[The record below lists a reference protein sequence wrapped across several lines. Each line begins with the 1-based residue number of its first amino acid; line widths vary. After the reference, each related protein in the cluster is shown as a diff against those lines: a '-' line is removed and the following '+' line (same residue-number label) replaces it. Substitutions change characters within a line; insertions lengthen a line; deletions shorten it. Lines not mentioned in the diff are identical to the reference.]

1 MKKNEINFEKLS
13 QTEKKKY
20 MKTADINFSTLS
32 KTERDKY
39 KLLSNIIVDD
49 ASNAHLYMKI
59 TECKNAPAPPSPQ
72 QSTPARTQLN
82 PEQFEF
88 FTSQTP
94 PWSWENAEST
104 AIAKGGRLPT
114 LSEMRHYFSSR
125 DNAPLYDKEVWAFC
139 YSDTVRLDGYQ
150 DRDAVQL
157 GLHKYSKHDVGTSL
171 VGLGLNSNS
180 SWFTRPFG
188 PGQLQPGTAGQNVY
202 ITVFDAPP
210 LDGKVTNIN

>member
-1 MKKNEINFEKLS
+1 
-13 QTEKKKY
+13 

-114 LSEMRHYFSSR
+114 LSEMRHYFSSTNE
-125 DNAPLYDKEVWAFC
+125 DPLYDKEVWAFC
-139 YSDTVRLDGYQ
+139 YSDKVRSDGYQ

-157 GLHKYSKHDVGTSL
+157 GTSNDVGTSL
-171 VGLGLNSNS
+171 VEFVGMDYFSES
-180 SWFTRPFG
+180 SWFAG
-188 PGQLQPGTAGQNVY
+188 PHSGSEKGQNVY
-202 ITVFDAPP
+202 ITVFNAPP
-210 LDGKVTNIN
+210 LPGKVTNIN